1 MRQRGYLG
9 ADLAAALTQEGLYV
23 DGSDKKININK
34 EKMSAEYKD
43 CYLYMTYYR
52 MAFDEYR
59 TKFST
64 EYETAVEA
72 AKANLDVR
80 CILTLFASRLP
91 LCLDFVSHLHYRNT
105 EVMRYMIARM
115 AVALDTE
122 GRSGY
127 RRVLMHFIH
136 DMDGLPA
143 SLSNLMFKNAN
154 SMCAVD
160 IELMHGKFASIIPA
174 VHHRSSEQEVINNT
188 CRS

>member
-1 MRQRGYLG
+1 
-9 ADLAAALTQEGLYV
+9 
-23 DGSDKKININK
+23 
-34 EKMSAEYKD
+34 
-43 CYLYMTYYR
+43 MTYYR

-105 EVMRYMIARM
+105 EAMRYMIARM

-127 RRVLMHFIH
+127 RRVLMRFIH